1 MIYFINFLF
10 VLSLNSQENKLSDGP
25 FNQLIIRGAT
35 LINGNGSPPIGPVD
49 IVVENNI
56 IKCLNLSRKDEL
68 PCPLLICSEAI
79 CHNCCSFHPPEYLNL
94 FSEEFHLFFH
104 SKYLVCMTN
113 FLFFF

>member
-1 MIYFINFLF
+1 MKNLLYFFINFLF

-56 IKCLNLSRKDEL
+56 IK
-68 PCPLLICSEAI
+68 LISSVGYPGIAI
-79 CHNCCSFHPPEYLNL
+79 LENRRPKLKENGREIKEGQTSIY
-94 FSEEFHLFFH
+94 
-104 SKYLVCMTN
+104 VV
-113 FLFFF
+113 